1 MEGLAGRI
9 MLTWGLRRFL
19 LTWIAGAIAAL
30 AMPPIGFVAAMFLS
44 FTLLVWLL
52 DGATGGPESGF
63 FGTLRSA
70 FFTGWT
76 FGFGYFV
83 AGLWWL
89 GNALMVEA
97 DEFAWA
103 LPLAI
108 LGLPAVLAIFYG
120 LATMLARLLWTDG
133 LGRIAALA
141 AGFGLA
147 EWLRSFVATGFP
159 WNAIG
164 YGAMP
169 IPIMMQSAHAIG
181 LFGVSTLAVF
191 VFAAPALIATGKGA
205 RVGLAL
211 AAAAVAAHF
220 GYGAYRLQ
228 TGDAQPSGE
237 DVRTVRLVQPV
248 IDQAVK
254 LENADREA
262 VFAEHLRLTQ
272 LPPEEGGKRPDI
284 IVWPETSLPFILTEN
299 PDALTRIADILEPGQ
314 VLLTG
319 AVRSEDQGPGNAPR
333 YYNSVYLIDDNG
345 QILAASDKVH
355 LTPFG
360 EYVPFESLLRRF
372 GFDNLVSLPGGFSAA
387 AARSTL
393 KLPNGPELYPLIC
406 YEIIFPDEM
415 DAQLERAGA
424 ILNITND
431 AWFGNTP
438 GPYQHLLQA
447 RLRAVENEISLIRS
461 ANSGISATI
470 DTRGRIISGSG
481 FNVKSVD
488 DATMDLRIVSERN
501 ISIRI
506 RNFWLLLASVSVFA
520 LISRLGFI
528 FRKN

>member
-19 LTWIAGAIAAL
+19 LTWLAGAVAAL
-30 AMPPIGFVAAMFLS
+30 GMPPIGFFAAMFLS

-70 FFTGWT
+70 FVIGWT

-108 LGLPAVLAIFYG
+108 LGLPAVLAVFYG
-120 LATMLARLLWTDG
+120 LATLLARVLWTDG
-133 LGRIAALA
+133 LGRIVALA

-147 EWLRSFVATGFP
+147 EWLRSVAATGFP

-169 IPIMMQSAHAIG
+169 IPVMMQSAHAIG
-181 LFGVSTLAVF
+181 VFGVSALAVF
-191 VFAAPALIATGKGA
+191 VFATPALIATGKGM
-205 RVGLAL
+205 RRGIFLAVI
-211 AAAAVAAHF
+211 ATAAHF

-228 TGDAQPSGE
+228 LPEPDEA
-237 DVRTVRLVQPV
+237 DLKTVRLVQPV

-254 LENADREA
+254 LENDDREA
-262 VFAEHLRLTQ
+262 VFAEHLRLSQ
-272 LPPEEGGKRPDI
+272 LPPEDGGKRPDL
-284 IVWPETSLPFILTEN
+284 IVWPETSIPFILTEN

-319 AVRSEDQGPGNAPR
+319 AVRSEDQGPGNPPR
-333 YYNSVYLIDDNG
+333 YYNSVYLIDDQG

-360 EYVPFESLLRRF
+360 EYVPYEALLRRL
-372 GFDNLVSLPGGFSAA
+372 GVNNLVSLPGGFSAA

-393 KLPNGPELYPLIC
+393 KLPDGPELYPLIC

-415 DAQLERAGA
+415 DVQLERAGA

-438 GPYQHLLQA
+438 GPYQHFLQA
-447 RLRAVENEISLIRS
+447 RLRAVENEVPVIRS

-470 DTRGRIISGSG
+470 DTRGRIISGVG
-481 FNVKSVD
+481 FNVKAIQDSTVNFKTVPD
-488 DATMDLRIVSERN
+488 RN
-501 ISIRI
+501 ITFAQ
-506 RNFWLLLASVSVFA
+506 RNFWLLLAALSAFA